1 MAPSSP
7 TNLFG
12 LLQSAADT
20 SGEIIIYQPQVTGK
34 SNLVWTYRSL
44 LQNAQEKAE
53 LLIQTKGIKE
63 DTIILLHFDEHSHAI
78 EWFWATIVAGF
89 LPVISP
95 PLVQDVNARRKHLI
109 HLSKLLQRPVVLTT
123 NKLLPEFLELEQLDI
138 RTIQDL
144 QPQSSSTCSGRGT
157 GHTKMPD
164 DRAVLMLTSGST
176 GNAKA
181 VSLAHGQILAALD
194 GKSKSLKTSQD
205 DVMLNWIG
213 LDHVANLTEA
223 HLHAMRLGATQIHIQ
238 AADLLVDPL
247 QFIRLIHKHR
257 ATFTFAPNFFLALLN
272 KHLGK
277 YDSEQNP
284 ENFNLSSL
292 KTITS
297 GGEAVVVETAV
308 NLTEHLRRYGV
319 GANVQV
325 ICPGF
330 GMTET
335 CAGSI
340 YSKACPSYDLVR
352 NHEFASLGSCIPGM
366 QIRVRTDQG
375 VNALPNEVGMLQACG
390 PVVFSNYFNNALA
403 TKEAFTMDG
412 WFITGDLALID
423 SDGNLNLT
431 GRDKEGIIING
442 VKHYPHELETAL
454 EEAQIPGV
462 TYSYTV
468 VFPHRPKKSETEVLC
483 VVYLPAYDL
492 ADSKARTETADA
504 ISKVSSMICGV
515 KPHEIIPVEKSRFSK
530 SSLGKISRMKVRGAF
545 ERGEYQD
552 LQEANTRL
560 IRQHRISLAQEARPS
575 DETQEHILKMF
586 AERFQLPADEIGID
600 SSLFDYGITSVD
612 IISIKR
618 QLEQQLNLDQE
629 IPLIAMLNNPT
640 IRGVAYA
647 IGTFSASRNYN
658 PVVALQTSGQKTP
671 LWLVHPGVGE
681 VLVFLNLSR
690 YLTERPVYALRARGF
705 NPGEKFFESIPEIV
719 STYKAAI
726 KNVQPHGPY
735 AIAGYSFGAML
746 AFEICKT
753 LESEGEEVPFFGSF
767 NLPPHIKSRM
777 KQLDWT
783 ETILNLAYFLDLVP
797 ESYARERSVEMHTIG
812 DRPAVLDQL
821 MRDASTKRLQE
832 LGLDRDQLAHWASL
846 GNKMQQAA
854 VGYEPSG
861 SVAAIDVFV
870 AIPLAGIAKGKQD
883 WRDKQLSVW
892 RDFCRN
898 EVKFH
903 DVAGAH
909 YTMLNPEHVQS
920 FQKTLKN
927 ALKARGV

>member
-1 MAPSSP
+1 MPPFSSIN
-7 TNLFG
+7 NLYQ

-20 SGEIIIYQPQVTGK
+20 LGEIIIYQPQVTGK

-53 LLIQTKGIKE
+53 LLIQIEGIKE
-63 DTIILLHFDEHSHAI
+63 DTIIVLHFDEHSHAI

-95 PLVQDVNARRKHLI
+95 PLVQDVNARRKHLV
-109 HLSKLLQRPVVLTT
+109 HLSRLLQRPVVLTT
-123 NKLLPEFLELEQLDI
+123 NKLLPDFLELEQLDI

-144 QPQSSSTCSGRGT
+144 RPHSGPTCFGRGT
-157 GHTKMPD
+157 GHTKMLHN
-164 DRAVLMLTSGST
+164 RAVLMLTSGST

-194 GKSKSLKTSQD
+194 GKRRYHQTSHD

-213 LDHVANLTEA
+213 LDHVANLTET

-247 QFIRLIHKHR
+247 QFIRLIHKHQV
-257 ATFTFAPNFFLALLN
+257 TFTFAPNFFLALLN
-272 KHLGK
+272 KKLSI
-277 YDSEQNP
+277 YDSEQNS
-284 ENFNLSSL
+284 ESLDLSSL
-292 KTITS
+292 KAITS

-308 NLTEHLRRYGV
+308 NLTGHLRRYGV
-319 GANVQV
+319 GADVQV
-325 ICPGF
+325 IRPGF

-340 YSKACPSYDLVR
+340 FSKACPSYDLVR

-366 QIRVRTDQG
+366 QIRVITDQG

-390 PVVFSNYFNNALA
+390 PVVFSDYFNNAPA
-403 TKEAFTMDG
+403 TREAFTADE
-412 WFITGDLALID
+412 WFITGDRAMID
-423 SDGNLNLT
+423 SDGNLNLA

-462 TYSYTV
+462 THSYTV
-468 VFPHRPKKSETEVLC
+468 VFPHRPKRSETEVLC
-483 VVYLPAYDL
+483 VVYLPDYDL
-492 ADSKARTETADA
+492 ANSKARTEAADA

-515 KPHEIIPVEKSRFSK
+515 KPHEVIPVEKSRFSK
-530 SSLGKISRMKVRGAF
+530 SSLGKISRTKVRGAF
-545 ERGEYQD
+545 ERGDYQD
-552 LQEANTRL
+552 FQDANNYL
-560 IRQHRISLAQEARPS
+560 IRQHRITLAQEARPL
-575 DETQEHILKMF
+575 DETQEQILNIF
-586 AERFQLPADEIGID
+586 AERFQLPADEIGIG
-600 SSLFDYGITSVD
+600 SSLFDFGITSVD
-612 IISIKR
+612 IISIKQ
-618 QLEQQLNLDQE
+618 QLEQQLSLDRE
-629 IPLIAMLNNPT
+629 IPLIAILTNPT
-640 IRGVAYA
+640 IRGLAHT
-647 IGTFSASRNYN
+647 IGTLSSLRNYN
-658 PVVALQTSGQKTP
+658 PVITLQMSGHKTP

-705 NPGEKFFESIPEIV
+705 NPGETFFESIPEIV

-726 KNVQPHGPY
+726 RNIQPHGPY

-746 AFEICKT
+746 AFEIGKT
-753 LESEGEEVPFFGSF
+753 LESEGEAVPFLGSF

-777 KQLDWT
+777 NQLDWI
-783 ETILNLAYFLDLVP
+783 ETVLNLAYFLDLVP
-797 ESYARERSVEMHTIG
+797 ESYAEERSVEMHTMR
-812 DRPAVLDQL
+812 DRSAVLDQL
-821 MRDASTKRLQE
+821 MQDASTERLQE
-832 LGLDRDQLAHWASL
+832 LALDRDQLAHWASL

-854 VGYEPSG
+854 IDYEPSG

-870 AIPLAGIAKGKQD
+870 ANPLAGIAKGKQD
-883 WRDKQLSVW
+883 WRDRQLSAW
-892 RDFCRN
+892 RDFCRS

-909 YTMLNPEHVQS
+909 YTMLNPENVQS

-927 ALKARGV
+927 ALK